1 MTYVCICMYARKA
14 TADYGRVTFLPTEAK
29 GHPQG
34 DVLGHIGSE
43 RRSHDTESPRNRQSL
58 QVRRKKRSGFYE
70 GPSAPYYRTLGPL
83 RAPKTVKKDCL
94 DPQGV
99 L

>member
-1 MTYVCICMYARKA
+1 MYARKA

-43 RRSHDTESPRNRQSL
+43 RRSHDTESKEPTKPASEKEE
-58 QVRRKKRSGFYE
+58 KKR
-70 GPSAPYYRTLGPL
+70 
-83 RAPKTVKKDCL
+83 
-94 DPQGV
+94 V